1 MEAWWDEVQGAGEHK
16 QEICSSIQSTGLT
29 PIVVPSVVLRAR
41 GAMGVLQ
48 GQQFVKLNV
57 ATYTY

>member
-1 MEAWWDEVQGAGEHK
+1 MRCKDRRAQAGDLL
-16 QEICSSIQSTGLT
+16 IQSTGLT
-29 PIVVPSVVLRAR
+29 PIVVPSVVLRAC

>member
-1 MEAWWDEVQGAGEHK
+1 MRCKDRLAQDLLIHPE
-16 QEICSSIQSTGLT
+16 STGLT

-41 GAMGVLQ
+41 GAKGVLQ